1 MGSSP
6 SELFIL
12 QQFEAMYLES
22 QHLVMQLFEVG
33 LVAQL

>member
-1 MGSSP
+1 MGSSR
-6 SELFIL
+6 SELSIL
-12 QQFEAMYLES
+12 QQSEAMYLGS

>member
-12 QQFEAMYLES
+12 QQFEAMYLGS
-22 QHLVMQLFEVG
+22 QHIIMQLFEFG